1 MKLRLLSLIVAL
13 WSVAHVY
20 GAQAPKYI
28 FFKYMTKI

>member
-20 GAQAPKYI
+20 GAQVPKYI
-28 FFKYMTKI
+28 FYTSVS